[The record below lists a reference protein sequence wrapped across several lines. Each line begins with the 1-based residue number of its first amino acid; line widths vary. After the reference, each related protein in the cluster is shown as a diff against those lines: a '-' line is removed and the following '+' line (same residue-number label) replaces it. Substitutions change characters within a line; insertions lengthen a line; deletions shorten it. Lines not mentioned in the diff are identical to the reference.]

1 LVSQTSACEACKTT
15 GIHHVQ
21 LACFGCVS
29 VASGRSRAC
38 QSSITRASGRHNK
51 ETAIARPLPAGDGCV
66 LISRLLHS
74 ACHRLTSCRAADFHP
89 DPFYKVYSSVDE
101 DGVCHRGHGPA
112 GYYGAETSDCDSP
125 ISLINATFDWIRD
138 ELKDSIDFVIW
149 TGDSA
154 RHDNDEKIP
163 RNVQQVTQLNQ
174 LLVDKFYEVF
184 GKDQQ
189 EPDDDPT
196 NDLVIPVI
204 PTFGNNDILPHN
216 IFERGPNL
224 WTRRYLDIWRNFIP
238 EVQKH
243 SFDQGGWF
251 YVEAIPG
258 HLAVVSLNSL
268 YVLSCL
274 PT

>member
-1 LVSQTSACEACKTT
+1 VS
-15 GIHHVQ
+15 IY
-21 LACFGCVS
+21 
-29 VASGRSRAC
+29 RR
-38 QSSITRASGRHNK
+38 
-51 ETAIARPLPAGDGCV
+51 
-66 LISRLLHS
+66 LHS
-74 ACHRLTSCRAADFHP
+74 ACHRPTTYHIADFHP
-89 DPFYKVYSSVDE
+89 DPFYKVYSSIDE
-101 DGVCHRGHGPA
+101 DGACHRGHGPA

-184 GKDQQ
+184 GKDEQ

-251 YVEAIPG
+251 YVEAIPN

-268 YVLSCL
+268 YVFSATACL
-274 PT
+274 HPPMLT

>member
-1 LVSQTSACEACKTT
+1 L
-15 GIHHVQ
+15 
-21 LACFGCVS
+21 
-29 VASGRSRAC
+29 
-38 QSSITRASGRHNK
+38 
-51 ETAIARPLPAGDGCV
+51 
-66 LISRLLHS
+66 
-74 ACHRLTSCRAADFHP
+74 ACHRLTTCHSADFHP
-89 DPFYKVYSSVDE
+89 DPFYKIYSSIDE
-101 DGVCHRGHGPA
+101 DGACHRGHGPA
-112 GYYGAETSDCDSP
+112 GFYGAETSDCDSP

-174 LLVDKFYEVF
+174 LLVNKFYEVF

-251 YVEAIPG
+251 YVEAIPN
-258 HLAVVSLNSL
+258 HLAVISLNSL
-268 YVLSCL
+268 YVFSCIYPYLPHANTILKLLFQLKLSRRWMCRQIRAWIS
-274 PT
+274 PTRLAPYPAAIPARPQHESNHHWSRSSGSHSQQE